1 MLFIVTVVPPTVVPD
16 VLVPLPFTTRPPAS
30 DILTAAPEAFCV
42 LGNCVSFAIAVNPP
56 NIESWLAT

>member
-1 MLFIVTVVPPTVVPD
+1 MFIVTVVPPTVLAD
-16 VLVPLPFTTRPPAS
+16 VLVPLPLTTRPPAS

-42 LGNCVSFAIAVNPP
+42 LGNCVSFAIAVKPP